1 MDRIVGGSMTKRV
14 ILAGLLGGVAMF
26 VWSSVAHVALPLGQ
40 TGIKEIPNEQAVLGA
55 MHTSL
60 GEAHGFYFFPAA
72 GQGPDAM
79 KQYTQKLAAN
89 PSGILIYHPPGAQ
102 ALTAGQLITEF
113 LTELIESLLVVFLLA
128 QTRLSSFA
136 ARLGFVVIAGVVA
149 ALVTN
154 VSYWNWYGFPTTYTA
169 AYMGI
174 QIVGFLCVGL
184 VAGAMMKPA
193 AAPASARAA
202 EAR

>member
-1 MDRIVGGSMTKRV
+1 MTKRV
-14 ILAGLLGGVAMF
+14 FLAGLLGGLAMF

-40 TGIKEIPNEQAVLGA
+40 TGIKEIPNEPAVLSA

-60 GEAHGFYFFPAA
+60 GDAPGMYAFPGL
-72 GQGPDAM
+72 GQADM
-79 KQYTQKLAAN
+79 KQYAQKLAAN

-102 ALTAGQLITEF
+102 ALTAGQLVTEF

-128 QTRLSSFA
+128 QTQLSSFG
-136 ARLGFVVIAGVVA
+136 ARVGFVVIAGIVA

-154 VSYWNWYGFPTTYTA
+154 VSYWNWYGFPTSYTA
-169 AYMGI
+169 AYMAI

-184 VAGAMMKPA
+184 MGGAMIKPA
-193 AAPASARAA
+193 TAPASARAA
-202 EAR
+202 AA